1 LIVNWLK
8 DIPKEYAVMIVGAL
22 PISELRGAIPLAL
35 SLGMPLYKAFWLSVL
50 GNISIIIPAL
60 FLFEP
65 VSARLRRFRLWA
77 RFFDWL
83 FERTKKNSDAIQ
95 KYEALGLAIF
105 VAIPLPMTGAWS
117 GVVAASLFKI
127 RFRYAFIAIV
137 LGVIGAGL
145 IVSLLCVLGIIGWK
159 TMVWLPISQR
169 AMVCLPIGKAIS
181 QRAMVWPPLAKAMSW
196 KALIQ

>member
-1 LIVNWLK
+1 MINTIVSWLK
-8 DIPKEYAVMIVGAL
+8 DLPREYIVMIVGAL
-22 PISELRGAIPLAL
+22 PISELRGAIPLGL
-35 SLGMPLYKAFWLSVL
+35 SFGMPLAKVFWLSVL
-50 GNISIIIPAL
+50 GNISFIAPAL

-65 VSARLRRFRLWA
+65 VSGSLRRFKLWA

-83 FERTKKNSDAIQ
+83 FERTKKNSDSIQ

-137 LGVIGAGL
+137 AGVVGAGL
-145 IVSLLCVLGIIGWK
+145 IVSALCGLGI
-159 TMVWLPISQR
+159 
-169 AMVCLPIGKAIS
+169 
-181 QRAMVWPPLAKAMSW
+181 MSW
-196 KALIQ
+196 KAVVN

>member
-1 LIVNWLK
+1 MTNEQIVLIT
-8 DIPKEYAVMIVGAL
+8 AAL

-35 SLGMPLYKAFWLSVL
+35 SFGMPLAKAFWLSVL
-50 GNISIIIPAL
+50 GNSLIVAPAL

-65 VSARLRRFRLWA
+65 VSTRLRRFKLWS

-83 FERTKKNSDAIQ
+83 FERTKRNSDSVQ

-127 RFRYAFIAIV
+127 RFRYAFPAIILGV
-137 LGVIGAGL
+137 LGAGVIVA
-145 IVSLLCVLGIIGWK
+145 ILCHLGI
-159 TMVWLPISQR
+159 
-169 AMVCLPIGKAIS
+169 
-181 QRAMVWPPLAKAMSW
+181 MSW
-196 KALIQ
+196 KAVTH